1 MFWPEAKCV
10 LALHTCYLDQLR
22 TLISSLYFPLKEGST
37 PWWGQKQKTQVSSF
51 HLSSFLPYTHYLVH
65 TVALPGAPTRV
76 SPASLGSLMT
86 EMPSPEEAFVS
97 LCCCS
102 VGQSCPTL
110 CDPMD
115 CSPPGSWFLGP
126 RGFSRQEYQS
136 GLPCLPPGDLPSPG
150 IEPRSPALQAIQILC
165 HLSHQGSPRIL
176 EWVPI
181 QGIFPIQES
190 NQGLLHCR
198 RSL

>member
-1 MFWPEAKCV
+1 MRSE
-10 LALHTCYLDQLR
+10 
-22 TLISSLYFPLKEGST
+22 
-37 PWWGQKQKTQVSSF
+37 QKTQVSSF

-136 GLPCLPPGDLPSPG
+136 GLPCLPPGDLPNPG
-150 IEPRSPALQAIQILC
+150 IESRSSALQEDFFFNSWATWKVGEPWVIPTKAERGRLENNQKTVEPGLPDEKDAKKGAASKVRC
-165 HLSHQGSPRIL
+165 GHL
-176 EWVPI
+176 WVI
-181 QGIFPIQES
+181 S
-190 NQGLLHCR
+190 V
-198 RSL
+198 

>member
-1 MFWPEAKCV
+1 MCAGTPYLLPGSAEDTDFILILPPEGRQ
-10 LALHTCYLDQLR
+10 Y
-22 TLISSLYFPLKEGST
+22 TLMRSE
-37 PWWGQKQKTQVSSF
+37 QKTQVSSF

-136 GLPCLPPGDLPSPG
+136 GLPCLPPGDLPNPG
-150 IEPRSPALQAIQILC
+150 IESRSSALQEDFFFN
-165 HLSHQGSPRIL
+165 S
-176 EWVPI
+176 
-181 QGIFPIQES
+181 
-190 NQGLLHCR
+190 
-198 RSL
+198 

>member
-1 MFWPEAKCV
+1 MCAGTPYLLPGSAEDTDFILILPPEGRQ
-10 LALHTCYLDQLR
+10 Y
-22 TLISSLYFPLKEGST
+22 TLMRSE
-37 PWWGQKQKTQVSSF
+37 QKTQVSSF

-136 GLPCLPPGDLPSPG
+136 GLPCLPPGDLPNPG
-150 IEPRSPALQAIQILC
+150 IESRSSALQ
-165 HLSHQGSPRIL
+165 
-176 EWVPI
+176 ED
-181 QGIFPIQES
+181 FFF
-190 NQGLLHCR
+190 
-198 RSL
+198 